1 MSTSCNFRWNFG
13 LLSLVFLSGCGGDGL
28 EPVYPVSGTITQKGK
43 PVEGAVVAFTP
54 DSEGAGLPASGITD
68 ASGTYKLTTRSS
80 GDGAAAG
87 KYRITVA
94 KYDKKLEPKK
104 SKEPEK
110 LADPYDITN
119 EYPTGYNEMQAS
131 EIAASISKNLLPR
144 KYSDPTTSN
153 LAAEVAKGTNSFD
166 FKVD

>member
-1 MSTSCNFRWNFG
+1 M
-13 LLSLVFLSGCGGDGL
+13 
-28 EPVYPVSGTITQKGK
+28 SGTITLKGK
-43 PVEGAVVAFTP
+43 PVEGAIVAFTP
-54 DSEGAGLPASGITD
+54 VTPDLGIPASGVTD
-68 ASGTYKLTTRSS
+68 ATGVYKLTTRSS

-87 KYRITVA
+87 KYNVTVA

-104 SKEPEK
+104 SEGSDK

-131 EIAASISKNLLPR
+131 EIAASLSKNLLPP
-144 KYSDPTTSN
+144 KFSNPTTSK
-153 LAAEVAKGTNSFD
+153 LEAEVKSGNNTFD

>member
-1 MSTSCNFRWNFG
+1 MSFGSSTRWCLVG
-13 LLSLVFLSGCGGDGL
+13 LSLLILSGCSGETL

-43 PVEGAVVAFTP
+43 PVEGAIVAFTP
-54 DSEGAGLPASGITD
+54 LTAGNGLPASGISN
-68 ASGTYKLTTRSS
+68 AAGVYKLTTRNS
-80 GDGAAAG
+80 GDGAAVG
-87 KYRITVA
+87 KYRISVA

-104 SKEPEK
+104 SEGSEK

-131 EIAASISKNLLPR
+131 EIAASLSKNLLHP
-144 KYSDPTTSN
+144 KYSDPSTSKFE
-153 LAAEVAKGTNSFD
+153 ADVTKGANSFD

>member
-1 MSTSCNFRWNFG
+1 MLNDKMLRWKST
-13 LLSLVFLSGCGGDGL
+13 LLLMLVSLGCSGERL
-28 EPVYPVSGTITQKGK
+28 EPVYPVSGTITSKGK
-43 PVEGAVVAFTP
+43 PVEGAIVAFTP
-54 DSEGAGLPASGITD
+54 TTPGVGIAASGITD
-68 ASGTYKLTTRSS
+68 ASGVYKLTTRTN

-87 KYRITVA
+87 TYGVTVA

-104 SKEPEK
+104 TEGPNE

-131 EIAASISKNLLPR
+131 EIAASLSKNLLPP
-144 KYSDPTTSN
+144 KYANPTTSN
-153 LAAEVAKGTNSFD
+153 LNAEVKSGENTFD